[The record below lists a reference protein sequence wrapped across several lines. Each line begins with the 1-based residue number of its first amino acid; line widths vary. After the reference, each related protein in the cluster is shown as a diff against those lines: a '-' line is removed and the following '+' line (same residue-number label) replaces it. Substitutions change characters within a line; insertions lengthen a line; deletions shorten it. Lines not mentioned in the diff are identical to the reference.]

1 MPPSPTFSPAKVRQF
16 WFTAKKSYYKC
27 YICEHFVIFGWNGL
41 LFILFIIT
49 SRYTKSKSNRMNF
62 RNIIPALLITGAIAV
77 MTPSCSSKV
86 PDATVKSNVEAV
98 MTPGVMVEV
107 KDGVVTLSG
116 TVNNDADKASAEAA
130 AKNLDKKSGV
140 KSVVNNISVT
150 PPPPPAPASVTT
162 TVDACTQQK
171 VMDGLKDMKGVTVT
185 FTEDK
190 AVLTGEVTQKD
201 RVKIMQM
208 LASAKVKSD
217 VSNLKNKQ

>member
-1 MPPSPTFSPAKVRQF
+1 
-16 WFTAKKSYYKC
+16 
-27 YICEHFVIFGWNGL
+27 
-41 LFILFIIT
+41 
-49 SRYTKSKSNRMNF
+49 MNF

-116 TVNNDADKASAEAA
+116 AVNNDADKASAEAA
-130 AKNLDKKSGV
+130 AKNLDKKAGV

-150 PPPPPAPASVTT
+150 PQPPAPASVTT
-162 TVDACTQQK
+162 TLDAATQQK
-171 VMDGLKDMKGVTVT
+171 VMDGLKDIKGVTVT

-201 RVKIMQM
+201 RVKVMQM
-208 LASAKVKSD
+208 LAAAKVKSD

>member
-1 MPPSPTFSPAKVRQF
+1 
-16 WFTAKKSYYKC
+16 
-27 YICEHFVIFGWNGL
+27 
-41 LFILFIIT
+41 
-49 SRYTKSKSNRMNF
+49 MNF

-162 TVDACTQQK
+162 TLDAATQQK
-171 VMDGLKDMKGVTVT
+171 VMDGLKDIKGVTVT

>member
-1 MPPSPTFSPAKVRQF
+1 
-16 WFTAKKSYYKC
+16 
-27 YICEHFVIFGWNGL
+27 
-41 LFILFIIT
+41 
-49 SRYTKSKSNRMNF
+49 MNF
-62 RNIIPALLITGAIAV
+62 RNIIPALLITGAIAAT
-77 MTPSCSSKV
+77 TPSCSSKV

-140 KSVVNNISVT
+140 KSVVNNITVT

-162 TVDACTQQK
+162 TLDAATQQK
-171 VMDGLKDMKGVTVT
+171 VMDGLKDIKGVTVT